1 MNCVMHEC
9 YNTINNHC
17 SIIAFKHLS
26 IDMGEVM
33 EFQVDIFVKCLTL
46 KLIQEKT
53 IDKSPVIN
61 RLPFTIY
68 RPPHSI

>member
-1 MNCVMHEC
+1 
-9 YNTINNHC
+9 
-17 SIIAFKHLS
+17 
-26 IDMGEVM
+26 MGEVM